1 MNPTQL
7 PGSIYLRQLK
17 GETDRI
23 WPDVAVAI
31 GVRAGT
37 AALSGPRLGAMER
50 GEVRPE
56 GTGSIRKLG
65 TSEQVLD
72 GIAIDRLSRILGTA
86 FPLK

>member
-1 MNPTQL
+1 
-7 PGSIYLRQLK
+7 
-17 GETDRI
+17 
-23 WPDVAVAI
+23 
-31 GVRAGT
+31 
-37 AALSGPRLGAMER
+37 MER
-50 GEVRPE
+50 DRVRLE